1 MYAVLMLSG
10 LPILLF
16 FSITPFA
23 TNVTTLLRSGLVALF
38 AFTILLMKPI
48 DFKKYKYLIILFSTI
63 ITCFSI
69 SFILNEQNYSNFLI
83 GTYGRNTGILVLT
96 ALFLLFL
103 QSADYFPFFSKKLAN
118 SLYILLVLSLL
129 YGVIQKLDLDPINWE
144 KGSGIGSTLGN
155 PNFYGALLGVLSIIP
170 LFYFFEPKDKYKYL
184 HLITYILVFIQTF
197 MIGGSQGYIIFIF
210 SLMLFVLLKYREV
223 IFHKI
228 KLILFS
234 LLLLL
239 LGFFAVILRDVGNF
253 VTILNSSLQIESRI
267 EHWALSVRIWR
278 DHFLFGVGIEN
289 LTNFSGKYRNQT
301 MRDWGLYT
309 LPDKSHNMFLD
320 FFVTGGLFVG
330 LCWIAIVFYVYQ
342 QILSLLKNTS
352 VEKGIGYIYV
362 FSIVLTSWL
371 FQSFFSPSHIIFEV
385 CGIMAGGALVG
396 LAREAK
402 TVKKIYVK

>member
-362 FSIVLTSWL
+362 FSIVWTSWL
-371 FQSFFSPSHIIFEV
+371 FQSFFSPSHIILEV
-385 CGIMAGGALVG
+385 CGIMSGGALVG

>member
-362 FSIVLTSWL
+362 FSIVWTSWL
-371 FQSFFSPSHIIFEV
+371 FKSFFSPSHIILEV
-385 CGIMAGGALVG
+385 CGIMSGGALVG

>member
-38 AFTILLMKPI
+38 AFTILLVKPS
-48 DFKKYKYLIILFSTI
+48 DFKKYKYLIILFITI

-118 SLYILLVLSLL
+118 SLYILLGLSLL

-170 LFYFFEPKDKYKYL
+170 LLYFFEPKNKYKYL
-184 HLITYILVFIQTF
+184 HLITYFLVFIQTF

-210 SLMLFVLLKYREV
+210 SLMLFILLKYREV

-239 LGFFAVILRDVGNF
+239 LGFFAVILRDAGNF
-253 VTILNSSLQIESRI
+253 ATILNSSLQIESRI
-267 EHWALSVRIWR
+267 EHWSLSVRIWR

-330 LCWIAIVFYVYQ
+330 LCWIAILFYVYQ
-342 QILSLLKNTS
+342 QIFFLLKNNS
-352 VEKGIGYIYV
+352 AEKEIGYIYV
-362 FSIVLTSWL
+362 FSIVWTSWL
-371 FQSFFSPSHIIFEV
+371 FQSFFSPSHIILEV

>member
-16 FSITPFA
+16 FSITPFT

-38 AFTILLMKPI
+38 AFTILLIKPI
-48 DFKKYKYLIILFSTI
+48 NFKKYNYLIILFGTI

-96 ALFLLFL
+96 ALFVLFL
-103 QSADYFPFFSKKLAN
+103 QSAEYFPFFSKKLAN
-118 SLYILLVLSLL
+118 SLYILLGLSLL

-184 HLITYILVFIQTF
+184 HLITYILVLIQTF

-223 IFHKI
+223 IFRKI

-234 LLLLL
+234 SLLLL
-239 LGFFAVILRDVGNF
+239 LGFFAVILRDAGNF

-330 LCWIAIVFYVYQ
+330 LCWIAIIFYVYQ
-342 QILSLLKNTS
+342 QIFSLLKNTS
-352 VEKGIGYIYV
+352 VEKEIGYISV
-362 FSIVLTSWL
+362 FSIVWTSWL
-371 FQSFFSPSHIIFEV
+371 FQSFFSPSHIILEV
-385 CGIMAGGALVG
+385 CGIMSGGALVG

>member
-184 HLITYILVFIQTF
+184 HLITYILVLIQTF

-362 FSIVLTSWL
+362 FSIVWTSWL
-371 FQSFFSPSHIIFEV
+371 FQSFFSPSHIILEV
-385 CGIMAGGALVG
+385 CGIMSGGALVG

>member
-16 FSITPFA
+16 FSITPFT

-38 AFTILLMKPI
+38 AFTILIINPI
-48 DFKKYKYLIILFSTI
+48 NFKKYNYLIILFGTI

-96 ALFLLFL
+96 ALFLLLL
-103 QSADYFPFFSKKLAN
+103 QSAEYFPFFSKKLAN

-210 SLMLFVLLKYREV
+210 SLMLFVMLKYREV

-234 LLLLL
+234 LLFLL
-239 LGFFAVILRDVGNF
+239 LGFFAVILRDAGNF

-267 EHWALSVRIWR
+267 EHWALSMRIWR

-342 QILSLLKNTS
+342 QIFSLLKNTS
-352 VEKGIGYIYV
+352 VEKEIGYIYV
-362 FSIVLTSWL
+362 FSIVWTSWL
-371 FQSFFSPSHIIFEV
+371 FQSFFSPSHIILEV

>member
-38 AFTILLMKPI
+38 AFTILLVKPS
-48 DFKKYKYLIILFSTI
+48 DFKKYKYLIILFITI

-118 SLYILLVLSLL
+118 SLYILLGLSLL

-170 LFYFFEPKDKYKYL
+170 LLYFFEPKNKYKYL
-184 HLITYILVFIQTF
+184 HLITYFLVFIQTF

-210 SLMLFVLLKYREV
+210 SLMLFILLKYREV

-239 LGFFAVILRDVGNF
+239 LGFFAVILRDAGNF
-253 VTILNSSLQIESRI
+253 ATILNSSLQIESRI
-267 EHWALSVRIWR
+267 EHWSLSVRIWR

-301 MRDWGLYT
+301 IRDWGLYT

-330 LCWIAIVFYVYQ
+330 LCWIAILFYVYQ
-342 QILSLLKNTS
+342 QIFFLLKNNS
-352 VEKGIGYIYV
+352 AEKEIGYIYV
-362 FSIVLTSWL
+362 FSIVWTSWL
-371 FQSFFSPSHIIFEV
+371 FQSFFSPSHIILEV